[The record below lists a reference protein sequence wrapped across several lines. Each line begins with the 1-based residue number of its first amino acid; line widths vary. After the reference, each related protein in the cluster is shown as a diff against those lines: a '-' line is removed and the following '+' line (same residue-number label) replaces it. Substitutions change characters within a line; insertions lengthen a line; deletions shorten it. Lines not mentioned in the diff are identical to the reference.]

1 MKARILA
8 LLLALVMVAS
18 LFAACS
24 AGKTDASGASTGAS
38 QTTDDSK
45 TTEDT
50 KPVKTE
56 KTKIVYWHAY
66 TDQHEEKFLELAA
79 AFNASQDEYELVAEQ
94 QPYSEIDSKTMQAV
108 RNGTGPDLVNMY
120 PSDAVNYLNEG
131 RLVDLSVYINDPEI
145 GIPNFKDN
153 VPAGQYSEI
162 TQWGDG
168 IYVFPCTTAGE
179 VLFYNKTM
187 FDKYGLE
194 APKTWT
200 ELAECSKIIH
210 EKEGIPGF
218 GTDSLVDTYQ
228 CLIMQAGSGY
238 IDEDGNYAIDE
249 TIAKGGNVVI
259 PSFAVGRTQELLYFI
274 REIKDKGMV
283 KSDPDFPVY
292 IDSPLAKK
300 ATTIFTGDLRGYL
313 DEAALELVQDGT
325 HMFNFTNLRMTE
337 TSEES
342 KMLNMD
348 PTPKVIISASGMCDA
363 GRIRHHLKHN
373 LWRPECTVVFVGY
386 QGEGTLGRALLEGV
400 KSVKLFGEEI
410 AVHAQIV
417 NFQGLSSH
425 ADRNHLLSWI
435 QAIQAPKPQHVF
447 VVHGDREVAPFF
459 AKTIQGLGFTAHAPQ
474 YTEVYDLI
482 ADKVTEPGYLPERK
496 ARTTGGMRASAA
508 YERLVAVGN
517 MLMESIKRSRG
528 RDNKSLARFA
538 DQLRQLLEKWES

>member
-24 AGKTDASGASTGAS
+24 AGKTGTPDASTGTS
-38 QTTDDSK
+38 QTPDDSK

-50 KPVKTE
+50 KPAKTE

-249 TIAKGGNVVI
+249 TIAKEKLNW
-259 PSFAVGRTQELLYFI
+259 FADL
-274 REIKDKGMV
+274 V
-283 KSDPDFPVY
+283 KSGDF
-292 IDSPLAKK
+292 
-300 ATTIFTGDLRGYL
+300 
-313 DEAALELVQDGT
+313 
-325 HMFNFTNLRMTE
+325 
-337 TSEES
+337 
-342 KMLNMD
+342 
-348 PTPKVIISASGMCDA
+348 
-363 GRIRHHLKHN
+363 
-373 LWRPECTVVFVGY
+373 
-386 QGEGTLGRALLEGV
+386 
-400 KSVKLFGEEI
+400 
-410 AVHAQIV
+410 
-417 NFQGLSSH
+417 
-425 ADRNHLLSWI
+425 
-435 QAIQAPKPQHVF
+435 
-447 VVHGDREVAPFF
+447 
-459 AKTIQGLGFTAHAPQ
+459 
-474 YTEVYDLI
+474 
-482 ADKVTEPGYLPERK
+482 
-496 ARTTGGMRASAA
+496 
-508 YERLVAVGN
+508 RLVGEDVFFSGPFGSQA
-517 MLMESIKRSRG
+517 SPPTS
-528 RDNKSLARFA
+528 ARA
-538 DQLRQLLEKWES
+538 PVSAMSSWP